1 MPVVNAAS
9 GADALR
15 GLRTFME
22 VFRYLVDVRG
32 WPLAADHIEDE
43 DLDRVTYDWDADDL
57 GIPASALRD
66 LRELRQMRPLTAGQP
81 WGVFFLEFGGERLPK
96 VQIRSVLRALV
107 TKKRTSA
114 AAASRRTWGLDDL
127 LFIVFTGSGDSIEVH
142 FVVFRGA
149 DAQTAEFRE
158 LSWQP
163 VHEARRVLQFLAEER
178 LPCLDWP
185 DDESNL
191 ESWRARWRSGLTPVG
206 QAISDSAR
214 LADRM
219 ARTARDLRTQIEEAL
234 RCEDGSGPFTTLMG
248 EIRTQLVSDVDASSF
263 ADMCAQT
270 LVYGV
275 LTSRMINEDF
285 VTSPVFSTVP
295 LANPFLEKF
304 FKRVHDRATSL
315 DLPGSDLDNLI
326 ADLQKTDVKAIL
338 ARFGSTAKGG
348 DPVIHFYEE
357 FLKKYDSRMRADAGA
372 FYTPQPAVEF
382 MVRAVDEVLRT
393 HFGLPLGIADATPW
407 SGVAERNGFDVP
419 ERVDADKPFVSM
431 VDPATGTGTFLVE
444 WLRQARR
451 SFQQAGDPE
460 SWPDHARNVV
470 LPSMHAFELMLAPY
484 AIAHLK
490 VALELDD
497 AQAGGSTAQ
506 ILLTDT
512 LDHAARQGSFDL
524 DDPVAEEGRRAAELK
539 ENERFSVVLG
549 NPPYDREQRSAGDS
563 GRRKGGVVRYGA
575 PGVAPLFDSDTAFRR
590 AATRRAAKAAADP
603 PLLDAV
609 TEPMRAAGR
618 GHHLKNVYNDY
629 VYFWCWAV
637 WQATALPPGPG
648 IVAFITA
655 SSYLDGISMG
665 GVRHLLRN
673 AFDELWIVDLG
684 GEGRGALK
692 EDNIF
697 DIQTPVAIAVGVSTT
712 RERTAEC
719 EVHYL
724 RIAGTRSEKLAQL
737 SQISIADIL
746 DTVPGEGLDRMTPQ
760 SDSAYNAWPEVTD
773 LFPWIRSGCKIGRTW
788 PISETRTPLRD
799 RWRELIETVPRG
811 RADLFIDTPSG
822 QKTTSKPMPLLSSG
836 PKLRSIEEIDL
847 DDGPEGYEPYGYR
860 SLDRQWVIAD
870 QRLIDRAGP
879 DMWPIRGERQ
889 VFLTTLT
896 STKLG
901 QGPAVT
907 ATPYVPD
914 LDHFRGSYGAKNVMP
929 LHRNPSGV
937 EPNVSDGLLAV
948 LSEQVGGEA
957 SAEDLLAYVYALAGT
972 AAFSVRFNDELAE
985 AAGPIHIPITADP
998 DLFWRAVTLGRDLL
1012 WWHTWGERFAPEG
1025 QSRLPEGQAMEVDP
1039 VEGMP
1044 DDFDYDP
1051 ETLTLAVGT
1060 GAFAPVSPEAWDFE
1074 VSGLRVLRSWLG
1086 YRMKTRKGRKSSPLD
1101 DIRPTRWTQ
1110 SNELLLVLSVIEHTV
1125 EITPKAAALLDQ
1137 IVNGPLIPAS
1147 DLPTPTAANRKPPRS
1162 STL

>member
-1 MPVVNAAS
+1 MPVAGAAS

-32 WPLAADHIEDE
+32 WPLDADHIEDE
-43 DLDRVTYDWDADDL
+43 DLDDVTYDWDADDL
-57 GIPASALRD
+57 GLPASALRD
-66 LRELRQMRPLTAGQP
+66 LRELRQMRPLTVGQP

-107 TKKRTSA
+107 TKKRMSA

-185 DDESNL
+185 DEESNI

-219 ARTARDLRTQIEEAL
+219 ARTARDLRTQIKEAL
-234 RCEDGSGPFTTLMG
+234 RCEEDSGPFTTLMG
-248 EIRTQLVSDVDASSF
+248 EIRTQLVSDVDAASF

-304 FKRVHDRATSL
+304 FKRVHARATSL

-357 FLKKYDSRMRADAGA
+357 FLKKYDSKMRADAGA

-393 HFGLPLGIADATPW
+393 RFGLPLGIADATPW
-407 SGVAERNGFDVP
+407 SEVAERNGFQVP
-419 ERVDADKPFVSM
+419 EGVDADKPFVSM

-451 SFQQAGDPE
+451 SFEQAGASE
-460 SWPDHARNVV
+460 SWPEHARNVV

-497 AQAGGSTAQ
+497 AQAGGSAAQ

-512 LDHAARQGSFDL
+512 LDHAARQGQL
-524 DDPVAEEGRRAAELK
+524 GTMTDPVAQEGEIAFELK
-539 ENERFSVVLG
+539 ANERFSVVIG
-549 NPPYDREQRSAGDS
+549 NPPYDREQRSVGDS

-575 PGVAPLFDSDTAFRR
+575 AGVGPLFDSESAFRR
-590 AATRRAAKAAADP
+590 AATSRAAGAARNP

-609 TEPMRAAGR
+609 TEPMKAAGR
-618 GHHLKNVYNDY
+618 GGHLKNVYNDY

-648 IVAFITA
+648 VVAFITA
-655 SSYLDGISMG
+655 SSYLEGISMG
-665 GVRHLLRN
+665 GVRHLLRGV
-673 AFDELWIVDLG
+673 FDELWILDLG

-692 EDNIF
+692 EENIF
-697 DIQTPVAIAVGVSTT
+697 DIQTPVAITIGV
-712 RERTAEC
+712 RTSRDRTPEC
-719 EVHYL
+719 EIRYL
-724 RIAGTRSEKLAQL
+724 RITGTRQEKLTRL
-737 SQISIADIL
+737 SDVSLPDVTEVVL
-746 DTVPGEGLDRMTPQ
+746 GSGLDRMALRSKSP
-760 SDSAYNAWPEVTD
+760 YNDWPEITD
-773 LFPWIRSGCKIGRTW
+773 LFPWIHSGCQMKRAW
-788 PISETRTPLRD
+788 PISESAALLNSRWRSLLEEVPRNRSLMLKKTRDREATSTPL
-799 RWRELIETVPRG
+799 
-811 RADLFIDTPSG
+811 
-822 QKTTSKPMPLLSSG
+822 PLLTHGSRLR
-836 PKLRSIEEIDL
+836 PLEKLDR
-847 DDGPEGYEPYGYR
+847 DDEPEGIERYGYR
-860 SLDRQWVIAD
+860 SMDRQWVITD
-870 QRLIDRAGP
+870 HRVGDYPRPELWRVRGP
-879 DMWPIRGERQ
+879 HQ
-889 VFLTTLT
+889 VFFTTLT

-901 QGPAVT
+901 QGPALTV
-907 ATPYVPD
+907 TPYVPD

-929 LHRNPSGV
+929 LHRDAGGN
-937 EPNVSDGLLAV
+937 EPNVADGLLEA
-948 LSEQVGGEA
+948 LSARLATEVA
-957 SAEDLLAYVYALAGT
+957 AEDLLAYVYSLGAT
-972 AAFSVRFNDELAE
+972 AAFTDRFNEELAE

-998 DLFWRAVTLGRDLL
+998 DLFRQAVALGRDLL
-1012 WWHTWGERFAPEG
+1012 WWHTWGERFAPDGER
-1025 QSRLPEGQAMEVDP
+1025 RLPEGRAREVRAVD
-1039 VEGMP
+1039 GMP
-1044 DDFDYDP
+1044 NDFDYDP
-1051 ETLTLAVGT
+1051 ESQTLTVGT
-1060 GAFAPVSPEAWDFE
+1060 GTFAPVSQEAWDFE

-1101 DIRPTRWTQ
+1101 DIRPARWTQ
-1110 SNELLLVLSVIEHTV
+1110 SNEFLLVLSIIEHTIKV
-1125 EITPKAAALLDQ
+1125 TPKAAALLAQ
-1137 IVNGPLIPAS
+1137 IVEGPLIPAA
-1147 DLPTPTAANRKPPRS
+1147 DLPTPTPANRKPPK
-1162 STL
+1162 T

>member
-107 TKKRTSA
+107 TKKRASA

-248 EIRTQLVSDVDASSF
+248 EIRTQLVSDVDAPSF

-357 FLKKYDSRMRADAGA
+357 FLKKYDRRMRADAGA

-382 MVRAVDEVLRT
+382 MVRAVDDVLRT
-393 HFGLPLGIADATPW
+393 RFNLPLGIADATSW
-407 SGVAERNGFDVP
+407 REVAERNDFEVP
-419 ERVDADKPFVSM
+419 KGVNPDKPFVSM
-431 VDPATGTGTFLVE
+431 IDPATGTGTFLVE
-444 WLRQARR
+444 WLRHARR
-451 SFQQAGDPE
+451 SVDE
-460 SWPDHARNVV
+460 SGENSNWQRHVRETV
-470 LPSMHAFELMLAPY
+470 LPSMHAFELMLGPY

-490 VALELDD
+490 VALELDE
-497 AQAGGSTAQ
+497 ARATGHTAR

-512 LDHAARQGSFDL
+512 LDHTARQGQFAPMG
-524 DDPVAEEGRRAAELK
+524 DPVAEEGERAAELK
-539 ENERFSVVLG
+539 ESERFTVVIG
-549 NPPYDREQRSAGDS
+549 NPPYDREQRQVGDT
-563 GRRKGGVVRYGA
+563 GKRKGGVVRYGA
-575 PGVAPLFDSDTAFRR
+575 ESIS
-590 AATRRAAKAAADP
+590 
-603 PLLDAV
+603 PLLNAV
-609 TEPMRAAGR
+609 TRPMKQAGL
-618 GHHLKNVYNDY
+618 GGHLKNVYNDY
-629 VYFWCWAV
+629 VYFWRWAI
-637 WQATALPPGPG
+637 WQATELPPGPG
-648 IVAFITA
+648 VVAFITA
-655 SSYLDGISMG
+655 SSFLEGVSMG
-665 GVRHLLRN
+665 GVRQLLRS
-673 AFDELWIVDLG
+673 AFNELWIVDLG
-684 GEGRGALK
+684 GDSRGAYK
-692 EDNIF
+692 EENIF
-697 DIQTPVAIAVGVSTT
+697 DIQTSVAIGIGV
-712 RERTAEC
+712 RTGRTQTGDC
-719 EVHYL
+719 QVRYL
-724 RIAGTRSEKLAQL
+724 RITGSRPQKLARL
-737 SQISIADIL
+737 KEISVSDVSSEV
-746 DTVPGEGLDRMTPQ
+746 TGVGLNRITPR
-760 SDSAYNAWPEVTD
+760 SDSQYHAWPQVTD
-773 LFPWIRSGCKIGRTW
+773 LFPWVHSGCQMKRTW
-788 PISETRTPLRD
+788 PIAESDALLNHRWRTLLQHDPRDRVSMLKETRDRCAASNPL
-799 RWRELIETVPRG
+799 
-811 RADLFIDTPSG
+811 
-822 QKTTSKPMPLLSSG
+822 PLLTLG
-836 PKLRSIEEIDL
+836 PRLRPIEKLDLHAAPESIQR
-847 DDGPEGYEPYGYR
+847 YGYR

-870 QRLIDRAGP
+870 HRVGDFPRPELWRVRGP
-879 DMWPIRGERQ
+879 QQ

-901 QGPAVT
+901 QGPALTVS
-907 ATPYVPD
+907 PYVPD
-914 LDHFRGSYGAKNVMP
+914 LHHFRGSYGSKNIMP
-929 LHRNPSGV
+929 LYRDSDGRT
-937 EPNVSDGLLAV
+937 PNITDGLLDA
-948 LSEQVGGEA
+948 LSARLGIKIFA
-957 SAEDLLAYVYALAGT
+957 ADMIAYVYALGGT
-972 AAFSVRFNDELAE
+972 PAFAERFAAQLAE
-985 AAGPIHIPITADP
+985 VAGPIRIPITERY
-998 DLFWRAVTLGRDLL
+998 DLFQQAVTMGRELM
-1012 WWHTWGERFAPEG
+1012 WWHTWGERFAPED
-1025 QSRLPEGQAMEVDP
+1025 QWRLPRGSAREVRP
-1039 VEGMP
+1039 VVGMP
-1044 DDFDYDP
+1044 ESYNYDSA
-1051 ETLTLAVGT
+1051 TQCLSVGS
-1060 GAFAPVSPEAWDFE
+1060 GVFAPVSLEVWNFE
-1074 VSGLRVLRSWLG
+1074 VSGLRILHSWLC
-1086 YRMKTRKGRKSSPLD
+1086 YRMKIRKGKKTSPLD
-1101 DIRPTRWTQ
+1101 NIRPTRWTQ
-1110 SNELLLVLSVIEHTV
+1110 TSELLTLISTLEYTVRMGSDAAYLLEVI
-1125 EITPKAAALLDQ
+1125 LDNP
-1137 IVNGPLIPAS
+1137 VVSAS
-1147 DLPTPTAANRKPPRS
+1147 TLPVPSDASRKPPRV
-1162 STL
+1162 